1 MFHTARAAGFAAVAF
16 VGASLLWDGPL
27 GAWQGDS
34 GPAPA
39 IPYLVHAAAPAA
51 TGDLGLN
58 DAEPAPSADAPLA
71 PDFPMPDL
79 PALDLHA
86 DPVPVVPPPPP
97 LSDLVA
103 RKATD
108 ATADAEQH
116 CLASAVYFEARGEP
130 LEGQLAVAEVV
141 LNRTRS
147 ARYPDGICA
156 VVRQPAQFSFVRR
169 GAIPRADRG
178 SPAWRRAVA
187 VARIA
192 QLGEPRMLADGVLW
206 YHADYVSPSWG
217 RRLARTTRIGAHI
230 FYS

>member
-1 MFHTARAAGFAAVAF
+1 MFHTVRAAGLAAALFVA
-16 VGASLLWDGPL
+16 AAMLWDGPL
-27 GAWQGDS
+27 GAWQGDG

-39 IPYLVHAAAPAA
+39 TSWQVHAAAPAA

-58 DAEPAPSADAPLA
+58 DAEPAAPA
-71 PDFPMPDL
+71 PT
-79 PALDLHA
+79 PAEAAPGLDVHA
-86 DPVPVVPPPPP
+86 DPVPVAPLPPP
-97 LSDLVA
+97 LADLVA
-103 RKATD
+103 RKATGE
-108 ATADAEQH
+108 TADAEQH

-147 ARYPDGICA
+147 GRYPDGICA

-169 GAIPRADRG
+169 GAIPRADRA

-217 RRLARTTRIGAHI
+217 RRLARATRIGAHI